1 MKTLFKTFL
10 LVITFLSLTTTS
22 AQNEHQKENYFQMSP
37 RLGYDFPTFDNNT
50 PYIDYKGGLEVGL
63 SLDYYWN
70 WFGIDFIRLKDS
82 FLF

>member
-70 WFGIDFIRLKDS
+70 WFGIGADFDYI
-82 FLF
+82 